1 MKKNKT
7 KTKTRN
13 FKKFFNMNK
22 RFYSFVVPALI
33 IIPGWGTT
41 NKPGSVPTDF
51 RQSILNIT
59 NFVLGFVAIIATLMV
74 IYGGVLYLTSLG
86 NEEASANARRTI
98 ANAVIGIFI
107 TGLAYA
113 AVIVITNVILVS

>member
-7 KTKTRN
+7 KTSN
-13 FKKFFNMNK
+13 FKKLFNVNN
-22 RFYSFVVPALI
+22 RFYSFIIPALI
-33 IIPGWGTT
+33 MIPGWGTT
-41 NKPGSVPTDF
+41 NKPGGVPTDF

-59 NFVLGFVAIIATLMV
+59 NFVLGFVAIIATLMI

-86 NEEASANARRTI
+86 NEEASANAKRTI
-98 ANAVIGIFI
+98 ANAIIGIFI

-113 AVIVITNVILVS
+113 AVIVITSVILVS